1 MTVEAK
7 MTKDRPRTGDA
18 RLVGVAIPAAGTGQ
32 RMGGARKP
40 FLQLFGEP
48 VLLHSLRPFLA
59 DSRVISVC
67 VALALDDAEQPPE
80 WLTSVDERVA
90 VVKGGATRAA
100 SVLAAIAALG
110 DVDVIAVHDAARPL
124 VTAEV
129 VSACIDQT
137 VQGHSVVAG
146 CPAVDTMKVVD
157 DTGRILS
164 TADRATLWHAHTPQV
179 FPADV
184 LRAAYAS
191 GDDNATDDAA
201 LVESQGGIIEM
212 VDDGGLN
219 LKVTR
224 LSDLTIAEAVLRA
237 RIDE

>member
-80 WLTSVDERVA
+80 WLTSVDERVV